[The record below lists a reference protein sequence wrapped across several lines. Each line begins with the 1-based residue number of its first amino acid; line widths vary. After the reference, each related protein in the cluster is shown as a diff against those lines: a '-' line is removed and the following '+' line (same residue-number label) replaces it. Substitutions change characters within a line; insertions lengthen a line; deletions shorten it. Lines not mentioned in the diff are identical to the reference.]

1 MVHGLGVPSLG
12 CPREVCLA
20 WRRLT
25 RRCDETRPNSWAR
38 KEKDCCGGACGGVD
52 GRRARRSL
60 NAVFA
65 RRRRSHA
72 GYSGAPP
79 RRRRQQLIGRCRP
92 TAISGCAGARYRRP
106 SCQKPA
112 GGSSRRDPTQT
123 NLRRHSIRGCE
134 RAMAARRTLNRRL
147 DPGLVGPRQPR
158 VSDDRHT
165 EVVDG
170 AGRWRERRRDCS
182 KARGGE
188 EAGRAGC
195 GSKAR
200 RG

>member
-1 MVHGLGVPSLG
+1 MKRGQIHGPAKKKIVAGGRVGVSTGVVLVAVSMPFLLGAAARTQGFPG
-12 CPREVCLA
+12 PRPA
-20 WRRLT
+20 
-25 RRCDETRPNSWAR
+25 
-38 KEKDCCGGACGGVD
+38 
-52 GRRARRSL
+52 
-60 NAVFA
+60 
-65 RRRRSHA
+65 
-72 GYSGAPP
+72 
-79 RRRRQQLIGRCRP
+79 
-92 TAISGCAGARYRRP
+92 AISGCAGARYRRP

-123 NLRRHSIRGCE
+123 NLRRASIRGCE
-134 RAMAARRTLNRRL
+134 RAMAARRTRNRRL

-182 KARGGE
+182 KARGSE

>member
-20 WRRLT
+20 LWRLT

-38 KEKDCCGGACGGVD
+38 KEKDCCGGGYGGVT
-52 GRRARRSL
+52 GVVLVAVSMPFLLGAAAR
-60 NAVFA
+60 
-65 RRRRSHA
+65 A

-79 RRRRQQLIGRCRP
+79 RRRRQNLSDVAA
-92 TAISGCAGARYRRP
+92 TAGCAGARYLAPPQAAPPAKPRTNRP
-106 SCQKPA
+106 PA
-112 GGSSRRDPTQT
+112 R
-123 NLRRHSIRGCE
+123 SIRGCE
-134 RAMAARRTLNRRL
+134 RAMAARRTRNRRL

-158 VSDDRHT
+158 VSDDRHP

-182 KARGGE
+182 KARGSE
-188 EAGRAGC
+188 EAGCAGC
-195 GSKAR
+195 RRQAR